1 MSTREPVLWEVH
13 LLQPYQLD
21 RVLPPKRVLQGR
33 DEEAH
38 RAELAE
44 LPVFLERER
53 TVEVHR

>member
-1 MSTREPVLWEVH
+1 MLWEVH